1 MKKILF
7 LFVLYSCLSSCKS
20 ESVTKSS
27 DYFIG
32 TWYIKKNT
40 FFYGSSYDTIDLKLN
55 ADNSYTFYGFNNM
68 FYRNDSGKWGF
79 NESNSVL
86 SFDSNSYSVIQ
97 KNTDSMVLSI
107 FGKTSTFILYKK

>member
-7 LFVLYSCLSSCKS
+7 LLILYSCLSSCKS

-32 TWYIKKNT
+32 SWYIKKYT
-40 FFYGSSYDTIDLKLN
+40 FFYGSNYDVIDLKIS
-55 ADNSYTFYGFNNM
+55 ADNSFTFYGFNDL
-68 FYRNDSGKWGF
+68 FFRNDSGKWGF
-79 NESNSVL
+79 NDTNSVL
-86 SFDSNSYSVIQ
+86 TLNDKSYSVIQ

-107 FGKTSTFILYKK
+107 FGKTSTFIIYKK